1 MSSRAHRRRSGTA
14 AGHGRLRPGGCRT
27 EVLRSRLWS
36 ARSSR
41 AANAWPLG
49 EGLAAAGVPS
59 AWSLVTRRRQDRR
72 QSAGPRQTA
81 RHPGLGRRGH
91 DLVTARPRHEC
102 TGAPWPVSSSLV
114 GSALIRP
121 ADASASARSSAS
133 RGSGGRT
140 CPCLLLRS
148 ASPENTTPSSR
159 YRTRLPAGMPRR
171 VHHVE
176 ATDRVAISQEQVGH
190 DRPKPEQPVKHHH
203 RETALLRLLLSRE
216 DRSIQFVDRHLS
228 TGKLLE
234 LGDTANVVD
243 VAVRVDDE
251 AQVTRLI
258 AEVLL

>member
-1 MSSRAHRRRSGTA
+1 
-14 AGHGRLRPGGCRT
+14 
-27 EVLRSRLWS
+27 
-36 ARSSR
+36 
-41 AANAWPLG
+41 
-49 EGLAAAGVPS
+49 
-59 AWSLVTRRRQDRR
+59 
-72 QSAGPRQTA
+72 
-81 RHPGLGRRGH
+81 
-91 DLVTARPRHEC
+91 
-102 TGAPWPVSSSLV
+102 
-114 GSALIRP
+114 
-121 ADASASARSSAS
+121 
-133 RGSGGRT
+133 
-140 CPCLLLRS
+140 
-148 ASPENTTPSSR
+148 
-159 YRTRLPAGMPRR
+159 MPRR